1 MASRASGQLDWWLR
15 ARIASDEP
23 SLVVGGCHPCLNRH
37 SIPEDSVIR
46 VTREPSYPQGS
57 VVPCRVQCS
66 NTLQNDTNMAR
77 QLRRALNAL
86 DGCFSTQ

>member
-37 SIPEDSVIR
+37 SVIR
-46 VTREPSYPQGS
+46 VTRELSYPQGS

-66 NTLQNDTNMAR
+66 NT
-77 QLRRALNAL
+77 
-86 DGCFSTQ
+86 